1 MLILSKT
8 FDICGDG
15 ADQHVLIQL
24 FLKSRC
30 CLNSYTYCSSGDYSC
45 NELNEYNKIFK
56 VKSVSSYKIEIPEY
70 IILID
75 AALNQL
81 DFYDYFPYVTSC
93 GKDAYPLVPLFI
105 EIIEDIKKIEKAED
119 VIPVILKI
127 VTQLYPQLC
136 DLLNEKCKEVPKE
149 LKKKLK
155 YFIILLP
162 SDDYQVEVLLQDLDF
177 IIKLMKKYLS
187 KDKF

>member
-1 MLILSKT
+1 MESILKFNKVYIIDRVKLFYGKNYRKSVKFVSLILFNVFIINIKWWFKKLNKTHLSVLILSKT

-81 DFYDYFPYVTSC
+81 DFYDYFP
-93 GKDAYPLVPLFI
+93 
-105 EIIEDIKKIEKAED
+105 
-119 VIPVILKI
+119 
-127 VTQLYPQLC
+127 
-136 DLLNEKCKEVPKE
+136 
-149 LKKKLK
+149 
-155 YFIILLP
+155 
-162 SDDYQVEVLLQDLDF
+162 
-177 IIKLMKKYLS
+177 
-187 KDKF
+187 